1 VGVGLLAVVVLA
13 QVGAIAPAPIPI
25 RVDFDAPAGCADA
38 EAFYAGLS
46 ARMPGVRRARPGESA
61 TRLIVRLTRNGGKV
75 HGELQLGGGGSASD
89 TRRVDGATC
98 HEVVQVLS
106 LTAALAVNP
115 GAPTAPGAPAA
126 ATPAPAPVAA
136 RAEVATHNGPVAS
149 PAPVVSPTPAI
160 PAPSSTAPTAPLAD
174 APKAPPATIDTVP
187 PPAPPAT
194 VASPPAPPP
203 APRYSP
209 APRPVGFE
217 VAAGLVATE
226 LLSSSLSAGAG
237 ISARLA
243 GTARGGLTPSAALAL
258 VFLPADFLQSGD
270 DLGVR
275 LTALTATGC
284 PGWALRYRVEVEPC
298 ARAALG
304 LLSATDHSV
313 TNPRSVD
320 RSWWSAGALVRATAQ
335 LGDSGF
341 TLELTGG
348 VDVPLV
354 KRSFVT
360 TTPARGV
367 GQTPTLSPALTLG
380 VVHRL

>member
-1 VGVGLLAVVVLA
+1 MLGAVPVGVGLLAVVVLA
-13 QVGAIAPAPIPI
+13 QAGVSSAVPIPI

-38 EAFYAGLS
+38 DAFYAGVS
-46 ARMPGVRRARPGESA
+46 ARLARARRARPGESA
-61 TRLIVRLTRNGGKV
+61 TRLIVRLTRVGGKV
-75 HGELQLGGGGSASD
+75 HGELQLGGGGGESE

-98 HEVVQVLS
+98 QEVVQVLA
-106 LTAALAVNP
+106 LTAALAINHP
-115 GAPTAPGAPAA
+115 AAAAPATSA
-126 ATPAPAPVAA
+126 AEKPEPAVPVAPRAAPEPAASPGLPATPAPAP
-136 RAEVATHNGPVAS
+136 TPGPPNAPPPPVET
-149 PAPVVSPTPAI
+149 PAPT
-160 PAPSSTAPTAPLAD
+160 
-174 APKAPPATIDTVP
+174 
-187 PPAPPAT
+187 PPAPPAA
-194 VASPPAPPP
+194 VVSPAVPPPP

-209 APRPVGFE
+209 APRPTGFE

-258 VFLPADFLQSGD
+258 VFLPADLLQSGD

-275 LTALTATGC
+275 LTAVAATGC

-298 ARAALG
+298 VRAALG

-313 TNPRSVD
+313 TNPRAVD
-320 RSWWSAGALVRATAQ
+320 RSWWSAGALLRATSA

-341 TLELTGG
+341 TLELTAG
-348 VDVPLV
+348 VDVPLI

-360 TTPARGV
+360 TTPARSV
-367 GQTPTLSPALTLG
+367 GQTPTLSPAMTLG
-380 VVHRL
+380 VVHSL

>member
-1 VGVGLLAVVVLA
+1 MVVLA
-13 QVGAIAPAPIPI
+13 QAGVSSAVPIPI

-38 EAFYAGLS
+38 DAFYAGVS
-46 ARMPGVRRARPGESA
+46 ARLARVRRARPGESA
-61 TRLIVRLTRNGGKV
+61 TRLIVRLTRVGGKV
-75 HGELQLGGGGSASD
+75 HGELQLGGGGGESD

-98 HEVVQVLS
+98 QEVVQVLA
-106 LTAALAVNP
+106 LTAALAINHP
-115 GAPTAPGAPAA
+115 PSAAPPSPAGEKPEPAVPAAPRAAPEPVAAPGPP
-126 ATPAPAPVAA
+126 ATPAPAPA
-136 RAEVATHNGPVAS
+136 
-149 PAPVVSPTPAI
+149 PAPPNAPAPPVETPA
-160 PAPSSTAPTAPLAD
+160 PAPP
-174 APKAPPATIDTVP
+174 VP
-187 PPAPPAT
+187 PPAA
-194 VASPPAPPP
+194 VVSPSVPPPP

-258 VFLPADFLQSGD
+258 VFLPADLLESGD

-320 RSWWSAGALVRATAQ
+320 RPWWSAGALLRATTA

-341 TLELTGG
+341 TLELTAG

>member
-1 VGVGLLAVVVLA
+1 
-13 QVGAIAPAPIPI
+13 
-25 RVDFDAPAGCADA
+25 
-38 EAFYAGLS
+38 
-46 ARMPGVRRARPGESA
+46 M
-61 TRLIVRLTRNGGKV
+61 
-75 HGELQLGGGGSASD
+75 
-89 TRRVDGATC
+89 
-98 HEVVQVLS
+98 
-106 LTAALAVNP
+106 
-115 GAPTAPGAPAA
+115 
-126 ATPAPAPVAA
+126 
-136 RAEVATHNGPVAS
+136 
-149 PAPVVSPTPAI
+149 
-160 PAPSSTAPTAPLAD
+160 
-174 APKAPPATIDTVP
+174 
-187 PPAPPAT
+187 
-194 VASPPAPPP
+194 VASPPVPPP
-203 APRYSP
+203 SPSRYSP

-258 VFLPADFLQSGD
+258 VFLPADLLQSGD

-298 ARAALG
+298 ARAAIG

-320 RSWWSAGALVRATAQ
+320 RSWWSAGALLRATAQ